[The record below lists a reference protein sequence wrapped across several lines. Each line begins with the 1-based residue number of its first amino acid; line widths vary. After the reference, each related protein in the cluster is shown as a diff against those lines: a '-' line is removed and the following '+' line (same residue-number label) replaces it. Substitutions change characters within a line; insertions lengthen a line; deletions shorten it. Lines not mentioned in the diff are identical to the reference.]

1 MAPTS
6 GILYVT
12 MQPKPTLPIAQFHDW
27 YNNEHGPTRL
37 RLPFI
42 ENGFRYRA
50 TDLQGSG
57 KGKSEWMAI
66 YDVTDMAEMV
76 KESYMTL
83 RRDDVKSQRE
93 KDTMKQ
99 IAVDRKMFDLVKS
112 WESINFKRLE
122 EVGAGTDGNVMVA
135 VSLSLHPGKGNAKE
149 LEKWYN
155 EEHVSMLSKVPG
167 WLRSR
172 RFVTSSVEGK
182 EEIEYLA
189 LHEYAP
195 QNGLGAEEFK
205 AATSTF
211 WNNKIMTE
219 VVQEKRR
226 RTYDLYYTF
235 GPAPRELSALSGTN
249 LAPFTSPDG
258 LTRTLPVP
266 PDDSVAALESYVT
279 TRDGVVLPYR
289 LEGSPSPTAPL
300 IVLSNSILVD
310 WGIWDGF
317 VAAFFSSPQN
327 RKYRVLRYMTRGR
340 SRHCGDQSITVD
352 VLASDTIALLDALRI
367 SEAAAVIGVSLG
379 GATVLNTALRY
390 PGRVAAFMA
399 CDTSAKSPDGNK
411 RTWSERITVA
421 EKEGAKAQTGE
432 TVVGEQLAEM
442 TVRRW
447 FVEASYDGKSMEAEI
462 GRVKAMVQSNSLEGF
477 KKSVEAL
484 WEYDLREE
492 MKSCAVRGAFVVG
505 GGDGVLPKTMEEM
518 AKGFGDGADF
528 MVVDKAGHLPMVERP
543 EEFAE
548 VVTRFLG
555 GVEMQVGI
563 MWQYDIISI

>member
-50 TDLQGSG
+50 TDLQGPG
-57 KGKSEWMAI
+57 KGMAEWMAI
-66 YDVTDMAEMV
+66 YDVTDMEEMI
-76 KESYMTL
+76 KEPYTTL
-83 RRDDVKSQRE
+83 RRNDVKSQRE
-93 KDTMKQ
+93 KDSMKQ

-112 WESINFKRLE
+112 WESKDFKRLE
-122 EVGAGTDGNVMVA
+122 TVGAGTDGNVMVA
-135 VSLSLHPGKGNAKE
+135 VSLSLHTEKGNVE
-149 LEKWYN
+149 DLEKWYN

-167 WLRSR
+167 WLRTR

-182 EEIEYLA
+182 EKTEYLA

-195 QNGLGAEEFK
+195 HNGLGGEEFK
-205 AATSTF
+205 AATSTP
-211 WNNKIMTE
+211 WNDKIMTE
-219 VVQEKRR
+219 VVHEKRR

-249 LAPFTSPDG
+249 LVPFTSPDG
-258 LTRTLPVP
+258 RTRTLPVP
-266 PDDSVAALESYVT
+266 SDDGIAAIESYIT
-279 TRDGVVLPYR
+279 TPDGVVLPYR

-300 IVLSNSILVD
+300 IVFSNSILVD

-317 VAAFFSSPQN
+317 IAVFFSSPQN
-327 RKYRVLRYMTRGR
+327 RRYRVMRYLTRGR

-352 VLASDTIALLDALRI
+352 LLASDIIVLLDALRI
-367 SEAAAVIGVSLG
+367 YKAAAMIGVSLG
-379 GATVLNTALRY
+379 GATVLNTALKY
-390 PGRVAAFMA
+390 PARVAAFVA

-411 RTWSERITVA
+411 QTWSERIAVA
-421 EKEGAKAQTGE
+421 KEEGAKAQTGE
-432 TVVGEQLAEM
+432 SVVGERLAEM

-447 FVEASYDGKSMEAEI
+447 FVKESYDGDSMAAEI
-462 GRVKAMVQSNSLEGF
+462 GRVKAMVQTNSLEGF
-477 KKSVEAL
+477 RKSVEAL
-484 WEYDLREE
+484 WEYDLRRE
-492 MKSCAVRGAFVVG
+492 MKACAVRGAFVVG

-518 AKGFGDGADF
+518 ARELGGGAEF
-528 MVVDKAGHLPMVERP
+528 VVLGEAGHLPMVERP
-543 EEFAE
+543 REFAE
-548 VVTRFLG
+548 VVTKFLSSG
-555 GVEMQVGI
+555 
-563 MWQYDIISI
+563 S